1 MATTN
6 KNNFGVRQALNN
18 KGVNNSRI
26 GYSNGY
32 VTVDGKNFLKP
43 GSVANGSAMSSQQ
56 NFNNAWQGMTPT
68 KPVSVPTVAKASPM
82 VQAANN
88 VRNNMTTSTFTPP
101 TPRLEQTLNSLSGL
115 ANTQAA
121 KLPEF
126 KYDPDS
132 DPAYQVALR
141 EAQANLATAQRNTN
155 AGLRA
160 TGQGRSSYSETLAN
174 QLANRSMESIA
185 NTTLPQMMQ
194 QAYGRFIDKANYDQS
209 AAQQQAQQLANL
221 YGLQYQQ
228 DVTKPMAEAQLTGN
242 YMPAEARQAIND
254 ILTFKNQ
261 AETKGT
267 TAQQRADLS
276 AQADNRRKILESLGI
291 NSAAYGSNVNANNA
305 AQNAS
310 TGFRTLQGQQQDLQ
324 RKESNLNAA
333 NVVSQMTG
341 RAVTP
346 QDDWQGLMRQANN
359 PNAPLTQQAQ
369 QQQFANSLAAR
380 QQQFNE
386 GQQGWENQFNMA
398 KFEEDVRQFG
408 LQYAISQQQLAL
420 SQDDNA
426 RQWADLDYKQATSS
440 GSNGG
445 LTANQVV
452 SNMKSLYSE
461 PVYGTNADGDSVKE
475 GTRITSDPKK
485 RLEMFK
491 NVVDQNR
498 PDDETRQILY
508 SLGITKDEIT
518 DFKKLYP
525 GN

>member
-6 KNNFGVRQALNN
+6 NYGVRQALNN
-18 KGVNNSRI
+18 KGVKNNQI
-26 GYSNGY
+26 GYKDGF
-32 VTVDGKNFLKP
+32 VTVNGKNFLKP
-43 GSVANGSAMSSQQ
+43 GSVANGSAMSTQQ

-88 VRNNMTTSTFTPP
+88 VRNNTTTSTFTPP

-115 ANTQAA
+115 ANTQAS

-132 DPAYQVALR
+132 DPAYQAALR
-141 EAQANLATAQRNTN
+141 EAQANLGTAQRNTN

-228 DVTKPMAEAQLTGN
+228 DVTKPMSEAQLTGN

-254 ILTFKNQ
+254 ILTFKQQ

-276 AQADNRRKILESLGI
+276 VQADNRRKVLESLGI
-291 NSAAYGSNVNANNA
+291 NSAAYGANVNANNA
-305 AQNAS
+305 SQNAS

-346 QDDWQGLMRQANN
+346 QDDWQGLQRQAAN
-359 PNAPLTQQAQ
+359 PNTPLTLQAQ
-369 QQQFANSLAAR
+369 QQQITNSLAAR

-386 GQQGWENQFNMA
+386 GQQGWENQFNQA
-398 KFEEDVRQFG
+398 KFDEDVRQFG
-408 LQYAISQQQLAL
+408 MNYAIDQQRAAIQQDGNTIDWLKYGDSLNGTTDKYSGATINQVIDGIRQQYTDPTTKKIPTDEKTQEMIYQQVVAMNL
-420 SQDDNA
+420 PDGQDD
-426 RQWADLDYKQATSS
+426 QAMLMS
-440 GSNGG
+440 G
-445 LTANQVV
+445 LTNDTIK
-452 SNMKSLYSE
+452 NFDKK
-461 PVYGTNADGDSVKE
+461 YG
-475 GTRITSDPKK
+475 ITS
-485 RLEMFK
+485 
-491 NVVDQNR
+491 
-498 PDDETRQILY
+498 
-508 SLGITKDEIT
+508 
-518 DFKKLYP
+518 

>member
-6 KNNFGVRQALNN
+6 NYGVRQALNN
-18 KGVNNSRI
+18 KGVKNNQI
-26 GYSNGY
+26 GYKDGF
-32 VTVDGKNFLKP
+32 VTVNGKNFLKP
-43 GSVANGSAMSSQQ
+43 GSVANGSAMSTQQ

-88 VRNNMTTSTFTPP
+88 VRNNTTTPTFTPP
-101 TPRLEQTLNSLSGL
+101 TPRTEQTLNTLSGL
-115 ANTQAA
+115 ATTQAA
-121 KLPEF
+121 PLPEF
-126 KYDPDS
+126 KYDAQS
-132 DPAYQVALR
+132 DPAYQAALR
-141 EAQANLATAQRNTN
+141 EAQANLGTAQRNTN

-194 QAYGRFIDKANYDQS
+194 QAYTRYIDKANYDKDARQNQINNL
-209 AAQQQAQQLANL
+209 AAL
-221 YGLQYQQ
+221 YASQYQQ
-228 DVTKPMAEAQLTGN
+228 DVTKPLAEAQQTGN
-242 YMPAEARQAIND
+242 YMPTDAQQLISQLIPLKRQAEAKGVTAEERSGYNSQAND
-254 ILTFKNQ
+254 IRDTLLSMGIDP
-261 AETKGT
+261 TK
-267 TAQQRADLS
+267 
-276 AQADNRRKILESLGI
+276 
-291 NSAAYGSNVNANNA
+291 YGANVNANQA
-305 AQNAS
+305 SQNANV
-310 TGFRTLQGQQQDLQ
+310 GMRTLQGQQVDQQ

-333 NVVSQMTG
+333 NVVSQITG

-346 QDDWQGLMRQANN
+346 QDDWQGLMRQANS
-359 PNAPLTQQAQ
+359 PNAPLTLQAQ
-369 QQQFANSLAAR
+369 E
-380 QQQFNE
+380 QQFNQAQKSFE
-386 GQQGWENQFNMA
+386 SQLSQD

-408 LQYAISQQQLAL
+408 MQYAISQQQLAL

-440 GSNGG
+440 GASGG

-491 NVVDQNR
+491 NVVDQDR

-508 SLGITKDEIT
+508 SLGMTKDEISGY
-518 DFKKLYP
+518 KKLYP

>member
-56 NFNNAWQGMTPT
+56 NFNNAWQGMAPT

-126 KYDPDS
+126 KYDPQS
-132 DPAYQVALR
+132 DPAYQAALR

-160 TGQGRSSYSETLAN
+160 TGQGKSSYSETLAN

-209 AAQQQAQQLANL
+209 AAQQQAAQLANL

-291 NSAAYGSNVNANNA
+291 NSAAYGANVNANNA
-305 AQNAS
+305 SQNAS

-346 QDDWQGLMRQANN
+346 QDDWQGLNRQANN
-359 PNAPLTQQAQ
+359 PNTPLTLQAQ
-369 QQQFANSLAAR
+369 QQNFNNSLAAR
-380 QQQFNE
+380 QQEFNE
-386 GQQGWENQFNMA
+386 GQQDWENDFSTAQFGNTVDQQA
-398 KFEEDVRQFG
+398 LQNAWNASDRLGYVTSELSSLTGIPQGIRTLDARQFEYG
-408 LQYAISQQQLAL
+408 VEKDRAAASQGMTAEKYAKDYLDNQVIKSKDA
-420 SQDDNA
+420 DDNTIITNKPDIEKA
-426 RQWADLDYKQATSS
+426 ILAAPL
-440 GSNGG
+440 
-445 LTANQVV
+445 
-452 SNMKSLYSE
+452 SE
-461 PVYGTNADGDSVKE
+461 YE
-475 GTRITSDPKK
+475 
-485 RLEMFK
+485 
-491 NVVDQNR
+491 Q
-498 PDDETRQILY
+498 Y
-508 SLGITKDEIT
+508 
-518 DFKKLYP
+518 KLYQRYGIQWSGP
-525 GN
+525 VPKQQP

>member
-6 KNNFGVRQALNN
+6 NYGVRQALNN
-18 KGVNNSRI
+18 KGVKNNQI
-26 GYSNGY
+26 GYKDGF
-32 VTVDGKNFLKP
+32 VTVNGKNFLKP
-43 GSVANGSAMSSQQ
+43 GSVANGSAMSTQQ

-88 VRNNMTTSTFTPP
+88 VRNNTTTSTFTPP

-115 ANTQAA
+115 ANTQAS

-126 KYDPDS
+126 KYDPQS
-132 DPAYQVALR
+132 DPAYQAALR
-141 EAQANLATAQRNTN
+141 EAQANLGTAQRNTN

-160 TGQGRSSYSETLAN
+160 TGQGRSSYSETVAN

-209 AAQQQAQQLANL
+209 AAQQQASQLANL

-228 DVTKPMAEAQLTGN
+228 DVTKPMSEAQLTGN

-267 TAQQRADLS
+267 TAEQRAELS
-276 AQADNRRKILESLGI
+276 AQADNRRKILESIGI
-291 NSAAYGSNVNANNA
+291 NSAAYGANVNANNA
-305 AQNAS
+305 SQNAS

-324 RKESNLNAA
+324 RKESNMNAA

-346 QDDWQGLMRQANN
+346 QDDWQGLNRQANN
-359 PNAPLTQQAQ
+359 PNTPLTLQAQ
-369 QQQFANSLAAR
+369 QQNFNNGLAAR
-380 QQQFNE
+380 QQEFNE
-386 GQQGWENQFNMA
+386 GQQSWENDFSTAQFGNTVDQQALQNAWSASDQLGYVTSELSSMTGIPQGIRTLDA
-398 KFEEDVRQFG
+398 RKFEYDVQKDRTAASQG
-408 LQYAISQQQLAL
+408 MTAEKYAKDYLDSQVTKAKDGNGNEYIS
-420 SQDDNA
+420 N
-426 RQWADLDYKQATSS
+426 
-440 GSNGG
+440 
-445 LTANQVV
+445 
-452 SNMKSLYSE
+452 KS
-461 PVYGTNADGDSVKE
+461 A
-475 GTRITSDPKK
+475 
-485 RLEMFK
+485 LEMS
-491 NVVDQNR
+491 
-498 PDDETRQILY
+498 ILAAPLTEY
-508 SLGITKDEIT
+508 EQY
-518 DFKKLYP
+518 KLYQRYGIP
-525 GN
+525 YPEEAPKQQP

>member
-43 GSVANGSAMSSQQ
+43 GSVANGSAMSTQQ
-56 NFNNAWQGMTPT
+56 NFNSAWQGMSPT

-132 DPAYQVALR
+132 DPAYQAALR

-160 TGQGRSSYSETLAN
+160 TGQGKSSYSETLAN

-291 NSAAYGSNVNANNA
+291 NSAAYGANVNANNA

-346 QDDWQGLMRQANN
+346 QDDWQGLNRQANN
-359 PNAPLTQQAQ
+359 PNTPLTLQAQ
-369 QQQFANSLAAR
+369 QQQFNNSLAAR
-380 QQQFNE
+380 QQEFNE
-386 GQQGWENQFNMA
+386 GQQSWENQFNQA
-398 KFEEDVRQFG
+398 KFDEDVRQFG
-408 LQYAISQQQLAL
+408 LNYAIDQQRTAIQQDGNTIDWLKYGDSLNGTTAKYSGASVNQVIDGIRQQYADPTTKKIPTDEKTQELIYQQVVAMNLPDG
-420 SQDDNA
+420 QDD
-426 RQWADLDYKQATSS
+426 QAMLMS
-440 GSNGG
+440 GLSRD
-445 LTANQVV
+445 T
-452 SNMKSLYSE
+452 
-461 PVYGTNADGDSVKE
+461 
-475 GTRITSDPKK
+475 I
-485 RLEMFK
+485 
-491 NVVDQNR
+491 
-498 PDDETRQILY
+498 
-508 SLGITKDEIT
+508 
-518 DFKKLYP
+518 KKLDQKYGIAS